1 MENPVRVVLDRSTSE
16 SVMNISDLLSPD
28 RILVDAGI
36 KSKKRLLEQLGELLM
51 QGEEGLADG
60 QVFNSLLARERL
72 GGTGLGHGVAL
83 PHGRLSGL
91 QHTLAAFVRPR
102 EGVDFDAPD
111 NQPVDLVFA
120 LAVPEHAVDEHL
132 NLLADLAGLCREPE
146 QRQAL
151 RDAGSAEEI
160 IAVVRRWEEGR

>member
-1 MENPVRVVLDRSTSE
+1 MK
-16 SVMNISDLLSPD
+16 ISDLLSPD
-28 RILVDAGI
+28 RILIDAGT
-36 KSKKRLLEQLGELLM
+36 KSKKRLLEQLGALLV
-51 QGEEGLADG
+51 QGEEGLAAG

-72 GGTGLGHGVAL
+72 GGTGIGHGVAL

-91 QHTLAAFVRPR
+91 QHTLAAFVRPQQ
-102 EGVDFDAPD
+102 GVDFDAPD
-111 NQPVDLVFA
+111 QQPVDLVFA
-120 LAVPEHAVDEHL
+120 LAVPEQAVDEHL

-151 RDAGSAEEI
+151 RDAGNAEEI